1 MRKCTIVPTVPIEIR
16 ERYGDVVED
25 RWPISVDPLPDE
37 LLSSWINRLALANG
51 MATRPFSRVIGC
63 RDGMWAPRLDLHLP
77 GHLATF
83 LCEQSGLPSEAIFAM
98 ILSGWALTPLLL
110 PLRESV
116 HRGRSTWMQY
126 CPQCLAEDETPYFRR
141 QWRLASRVSCFAHG
155 CGLRDRCPACRNSIS
170 SYRQED
176 LVPQHFCASCG
187 YDLRAA
193 PRVSVKSDAR
203 RLERVIGDI
212 LKVEAARRFAKTSDL
227 ISRIRR
233 APVAT
238 GSGLAVSITSLST
251 SARIRCFEALSAM
264 PIDWLVDDADHVIAC
279 RRAMIAAAGGH
290 DRIIANLVGFLERSH
305 STPKPVCSTRPSARL
320 ADLLAAYSRVVGG
333 VPISKPRIQASGQT
347 SPRSP
352 SAVASLI

>member
-1 MRKCTIVPTVPIEIR
+1 
-16 ERYGDVVED
+16 
-25 RWPISVDPLPDE
+25 
-37 LLSSWINRLALANG
+37 
-51 MATRPFSRVIGC
+51 MAPRPFSRVIGC
-63 RDGMWAPRLDLHLP
+63 GDGMWAPRLDLHLP
-77 GHLATF
+77 SHLATF
-83 LCEQSGLPSEAIFAM
+83 LCEQSGLPSEAISTM
-98 ILSGWALTPLLL
+98 ILSSWALTPLLL

-116 HRGRSTWMQY
+116 HRGRSTWIQY

-155 CGLRDRCPACRNSIS
+155 CGLRDRCPACRTAIS
-170 SYRQED
+170 SYHQED

-193 PRVSVKSDAR
+193 PRVSIKSDAR

-212 LKVEAARRFAKTSDL
+212 LKVEAAGRFAETSDL

-233 APVAT
+233 ALVAT

-264 PIDWLVDDADHVIAC
+264 PIDWLVDDADLMVAC
-279 RRAMIAAAGGH
+279 RRAMIAAAGAH
-290 DRIIANLVGFLERSH
+290 DRMIANLVGFLERSQ

-333 VPISKPRIQASGQT
+333 VPFFKPHIQASGQT
-347 SPRSP
+347 SPRLP
-352 SAVASLI
+352 PAQA

>member
-1 MRKCTIVPTVPIEIR
+1 MRECTIVPPVAIEIR
-16 ERYGDVVED
+16 ERYGDVVKD
-25 RWPISVDPLPDE
+25 RWPVSVDPLPDE

-51 MATRPFSRVIGC
+51 MAPRPFSRVIGC
-63 RDGMWAPRLDLHLP
+63 GDGMWAPRLDLHLP
-77 GHLATF
+77 SHLATF
-83 LCEQSGLPSEAIFAM
+83 LCEQSGLPSEAISTM
-98 ILSGWALTPLLL
+98 ILSSWALTPLLL

-116 HRGRSTWMQY
+116 HRGRSTWIQY

-155 CGLRDRCPACRNSIS
+155 CGLRDRCPACRTAIS
-170 SYRQED
+170 SYHQED

-193 PRVSVKSDAR
+193 PRVSIKSDAR

-212 LKVEAARRFAKTSDL
+212 LKVEAAGRFAETSDL

-233 APVAT
+233 ALVAT

-264 PIDWLVDDADHVIAC
+264 PIDWLVDDADLMVAC
-279 RRAMIAAAGGH
+279 RRAMIAAAGAH
-290 DRIIANLVGFLERSH
+290 DRMIANLVGFLERSQ

-333 VPISKPRIQASGQT
+333 VPFFKPHIQASGQT
-347 SPRSP
+347 SPRLP
-352 SAVASLI
+352 PAQA